1 MEKTLSSYDENKL
14 KNLLDSSS
22 SIPPSLLVS
31 ATYDGETKVAVL
43 KFYNP
48 NTQKIHLW
56 YDDTGHKP
64 YCYSKLQKDQLKD
77 LESRS
82 DVIKPLITER
92 KRDLLNDTDIELTKI
107 VATDPLAI
115 GGTSSEKSIRNVI
128 EAWEADIKYYEN
140 YLYDKGLIVG
150 AFYEVKDSKIA
161 PIEHEVP
168 KVVRESLKKALDQ
181 SDPDFK
187 SHIIDWG
194 KLLSQPLLDIRR
206 ASLDIEVL
214 SSAENRIPDP
224 LKAEFPIL
232 AVSIV
237 GSDGINE
244 VFLLK
249 RKDLD
254 LGKKVISDNV
264 KTFFF
269 ENEKELISSVFKRML
284 DYPFLIT
291 FNGDDFDFSYLYHRA
306 MNFNFPKEQIP
317 ISLGKDVAYIK
328 HGVHIDLYKTFI
340 NKSLQIY
347 AFGGKY
353 VEHTLDGVSEP
364 LIGETK
370 IEFEGSLGSLPLYE
384 LARYCHKDALI
395 TYKLTSFNE
404 NLLMKLLVVIARVA
418 KMPMDDVARLGV
430 SNWIRS
436 MMYFEH
442 RRMNALIP
450 KKEEL
455 EKIGGAISEP
465 VTKGKKYKGAL
476 VVEPKAGVHFIV
488 SVLDFASLYPSIIK
502 VYNLSYETV
511 RCVHPDCRDNT
522 IPETDH
528 WVCKKRKGISSLIIG
543 SLRDLRVNYYKPLSK
558 DPSLSLNDKNLY
570 NVVAQALKV
579 ILNASYGVMGAEI
592 YPLYCLPVAEAT
604 AAIGRYVISKTI
616 EKCKELDINVI
627 YGDTDSLFLESPS
640 KKQLLEI
647 SEWAEGELGIE
658 LDPDKTY
665 RYVAFSQRKKNY
677 LGVLPDG
684 SVDIKGLTGK
694 KSHVPAF
701 IRNAFYE
708 TVNTLSKVESSKDFE
723 KAREAIKSQL
733 RERYLKLRERKIPL
747 EELAFN
753 VMIGK
758 APSKYTEI
766 TPQHV
771 KAAQL
776 LINRGQ
782 EVKAGEIISFVKTT
796 TPPGVKPLSLAKIE
810 EIDVEKYLDYL
821 RGTFEQLLDAL
832 GYNFDEILGAMKLE
846 DFFWTS

>member
-1 MEKTLSSYDENKL
+1 MGSNYGEKL
-14 KNLLDSSS
+14 KETMVPSPN
-22 SIPPSLLVS
+22 IPPSLLVS
-31 ATYDGETKVAVL
+31 SVYDGEAKVAVL
-43 KFYNP
+43 KFYDP
-48 NTQKIHLW
+48 KDQRICLW
-56 YDDTGHKP
+56 YDNTGHKP
-64 YCYSKLQKDQLKD
+64 YCFSKLSIDRLKD
-77 LESRS
+77 LKSRP
-82 DVIKPLITER
+82 DVIELVQER
-92 KRDLLNDTDIELTKI
+92 KRDLLRDDAIDLIKI
-107 VATDPLAI
+107 VVKDPLAI

-140 YLYDKGLIVG
+140 YLYDRGLVVG
-150 AFYEVKDSKIA
+150 SFYEVKGSKII
-161 PIEHEVP
+161 PVKHEIP
-168 KVVRESLKKALDQ
+168 SVVRESLKEVMKK
-181 SDPDFK
+181 SDPEVK
-187 SHIIDWG
+187 SHIMKWAD
-194 KLLSQPLLDIRR
+194 LLSQPLPDIRR

-214 SSAENRIPDP
+214 PPAENRIPDP

-232 AVSIV
+232 AVSMV
-237 GSDGINE
+237 GSDGDHE
-244 VFLLK
+244 VFLLE
-249 RKDLD
+249 RKDVD
-254 LGKKVISDNV
+254 LGDKKIKDHV
-264 KTFFF
+264 KLSFFKD
-269 ENEKELISSVFKRML
+269 EKELIKSLFKRVL

-291 FNGDDFDFSYLYHRA
+291 FNGDDFDLNYLYHRA
-306 MNFNFPKEQIP
+306 MNLGLSKDQIP
-317 ISLGKDVAYIK
+317 ISLGKDVAYIR

-340 NKSLQIY
+340 NRSLQVY

-353 VEHTLDGVSEP
+353 VDHTLNGVSEA
-364 LIGETK
+364 LIGESK
-370 IEFEGSLGSLPLYE
+370 IEFEGSLGSLPVYE
-384 LARYCHKDALI
+384 LARYCHNDALI
-395 TYKLTSFNE
+395 TYRLTSFND

-418 KMPMDDVARLGV
+418 KMPMDDVSRLGV

-442 RRMNALIP
+442 RRINALIP

-455 EKIGGAISEP
+455 EEKGGAVSEP

-476 VVEPKAGVHFIV
+476 VVEPKAGVHFGV

-511 RCVHPDCRDNT
+511 RCIHPECRNNK
-522 IPETDH
+522 IPETEH
-528 WVCKKRKGISSLIIG
+528 WVCRRQKGITSLIIG

-558 DPSLSLNDKNLY
+558 DPSLSIADKNLY
-570 NVVAQALKV
+570 YIVAQALKV
-579 ILNASYGVMGAEI
+579 ILNASYGVMGSEI

-604 AAIGRYVISKTI
+604 AAIGRHLITKTI
-616 EKCKELDINVI
+616 EKCKDLGINVV

-640 KKQLLEI
+640 RNQITSI
-647 SEWAEGELGIE
+647 SEWAEDELGIE
-658 LDPDKTY
+658 LDLEKNY

-708 TVNTLSKVESSKDFE
+708 FVNTLSKVESSKDFE
-723 KAREAIKSQL
+723 KAREDIKREL
-733 RERYLKLRERKIPL
+733 REKYLQLKNRKIPL
-747 EELAFN
+747 DELTFN

-758 APSKYTEI
+758 PPSKYTET

-776 LINRGQ
+776 LINRGK

-821 RGTFEQLLDAL
+821 KGTFEQLLDAL
-832 GYNFDEILGAMKLE
+832 GFSFDEIMGAMKLE
-846 DFFWTS
+846 DFFWSEQSQ